1 MELILGIDTSKS
13 SQIGTKVRCAVA
25 FGCSMVCIIGNRKY
39 STNGSHGAQKF
50 IKIRHFYYLHD
61 FIDFVKGRGC
71 KVYGI
76 SSLSFDPSSY
86 KPSNEYEERLVNIE
100 HCIFNESIAFIIGNK
115 HNMID
120 DAHLFDKNLYIP
132 YHHNNV
138 IHDINYDAK
147 LSICMHIFTKSVG
160 GYIERTRK
168 EGVEKFQLETLTTHR
183 TKQDRVL
190 DKARYKNNINDNNNF
205 DNYDNDDTISK
216 LFNDEECGPP

>member
-61 FIDFVKGRGC
+61 FIDFVKERGC
-71 KVYGI
+71 KLYGI
-76 SSLSFDPSSY
+76 SSLSYDSDFT
-86 KPSNEYEERLVNIE
+86 PSNQYEQSLTNIE
-100 HCIFNESIAFIIGNK
+100 NCQFNESIAFIIGNK
-115 HNMID
+115 HNMIE

-132 YHHNNV
+132 YPHKNV
-138 IHDINYDAK
+138 KHDINYDAK

-160 GYIERTRK
+160 YKERTRK

-190 DKARYKNNINDNNNF
+190 DKARYRNNINDN
-205 DNYDNDDTISK
+205 DNNDDDNFMSK
-216 LFNDEECGPP
+216 LFNDEHG